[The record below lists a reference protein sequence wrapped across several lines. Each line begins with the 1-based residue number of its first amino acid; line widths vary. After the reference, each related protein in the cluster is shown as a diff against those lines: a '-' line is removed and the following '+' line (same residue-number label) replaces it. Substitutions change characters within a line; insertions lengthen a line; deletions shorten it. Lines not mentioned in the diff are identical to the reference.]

1 MSRATA
7 PLLPGRA
14 QQVLG
19 RAQQVPGRAQQVLC
33 LRWSPLLEVAVAS
46 PVSRERCASTGRM
59 PAYALARGGVCWLSA
74 TACHSV
80 AGPAGA
86 QPAPETRRD
95 GQDGTGQDGTGRDGT
110 GRDGT
115 GRDGTHATSAPPGG
129 DALVS
134 DQGPVT
140 GRSGTQRMP
149 SFEVQAGQAPQPCWA
164 WTFLAMSICW
174 ARLA

>member
-1 MSRATA
+1 M
-7 PLLPGRA
+7 
-14 QQVLG
+14 
-19 RAQQVPGRAQQVLC
+19 
-33 LRWSPLLEVAVAS
+33 
-46 PVSRERCASTGRM
+46 
-59 PAYALARGGVCWLSA
+59 CWLSA

-95 GQDGTGQDGTGRDGT
+95 GQ
-110 GRDGT
+110 DGT

-174 ARLA
+174 ARLAWSAVGAYLPPPKALQV

>member
-95 GQDGTGQDGTGRDGT
+95 G
-110 GRDGT
+110 
-115 GRDGTHATSAPPGG
+115 THATSAPPGG

-174 ARLA
+174 ARLAWSAVGAYLPPPKALQV

>member
-1 MSRATA
+1 
-7 PLLPGRA
+7 
-14 QQVLG
+14 
-19 RAQQVPGRAQQVLC
+19 
-33 LRWSPLLEVAVAS
+33 
-46 PVSRERCASTGRM
+46 M
-59 PAYALARGGVCWLSA
+59 PAYALSRGGVCWLSA
-74 TACHSV
+74 IACHSV
-80 AGPAGA
+80 ARPRGSAARAGD
-86 QPAPETRRD
+86 ETGWDRTGRDRTERD
-95 GQDGTGQDGTGRDGT
+95 GTDETGQDGTR
-110 GRDGT
+110 
-115 GRDGTHATSAPPGG
+115 RDGTHATSAPPGG